1 MRHLPSTGTIVLLIA
16 FGAMLLGAG
25 AFLYQGMISGGD
37 ETLPG
42 HFYIAMTLGVVFS
55 IIVGVGLMALIFFS
69 SRKGYDEPP
78 TLRE

>member
-1 MRHLPSTGTIVLLIA
+1 MRQLLSTGTIVLLIA
-16 FGAMLLGAG
+16 LGVMLLGAG
-25 AFLYQGMISGGD
+25 AFMYQGMVSGGD

-69 SRKGYDEPP
+69 NRKGYDEPP
-78 TLRE
+78 TFGE